1 MNAEQRVMAATIGTD
16 RGADV
21 DVGAL
26 LERLA
31 ALEEAV
37 ATHAYERAKLERLAT
52 FPEQNPNLVIE
63 TDRDGRVTYCNP
75 VASALLPELGE
86 RGKRHPFLVG
96 IDDVIAQLERGATDK
111 VWREVDTGTAIFEQ
125 QITRTQEGERMVVRV
140 YAHDVTARRRAEA
153 AIQTLARQVVM
164 AQEEERHRVSRE
176 LHDEAGQ
183 ALTALKISLQL
194 IRDDLPARL
203 TRVAREIDDVIGLVD
218 ATRESLR
225 ALAHG
230 LRPPA
235 MDALG
240 VVATIEDHCR
250 TFAQRTGLRIEF
262 RAAPDADRV
271 PLQDAAGISLYRF
284 VQEALTNVAR
294 HAQAADVTVTFG
306 HSHDRVRVS
315 VADDGVG
322 FAPDA
327 SGARSGDGLGLVGMR
342 ERLELLGGDLTIDRS
357 VAAGA
362 RLVAT
367 LPCSPPIAP
376 MEEVSG

>member
-1 MNAEQRVMAATIGTD
+1 MGAPS
-16 RGADV
+16 GADDGAEV

-31 ALEEAV
+31 ALEEAA
-37 ATHAYERAKLERLAT
+37 ATHAHERAKLERLAT

-75 VASALLPELGE
+75 VAGALLPELGD
-86 RGKRHPFLVG
+86 RGKRHPFLAG

-111 VWREVDTGTAIFEQ
+111 VWREVDTGSAIFEQ

-218 ATRESLR
+218 STRESLR

-262 RAAPDADRV
+262 RAAPAADRV
-271 PLQDAAGISLYRF
+271 PLQDAASISLYRF

-294 HAQAADVTVTFG
+294 HAQAANVLVTFG
-306 HSHDRVRVS
+306 HEHDLVHVT

-327 SGARSGDGLGLVGMR
+327 RGERTGDGLGLVGMR
-342 ERLELLGGDLTIDRS
+342 ERLELLGGDLTIDSRA
-357 VAAGA
+357 AAGA

-367 LPCSPPIAP
+367 LPFGPPKAP
-376 MEEVSG
+376 VAPDRPEGGST